1 MKKDF
6 MLDAAFII
14 SIICPKYVIHSD
26 TGSYPQPPSQPRATT
41 IVYIVSGVAN
51 QKVDWLSLVL
61 YPSVIYTWFPNL
73 IFPLALVS

>member
-1 MKKDF
+1 

-14 SIICPKYVIHSD
+14 SIICSKYVVHSA
-26 TGSYPQPPSQPRATT
+26 TGFYPQPPSQPRVTT
-41 IVYIVSGVAN
+41 IVFIVSGVAN

-61 YPSVIYTWFPNL
+61 YPTDTYTWFPNL